1 VDRKVVMLTKDRLSA
16 QDVQKRMLEMHKV
29 SVEIFVD
36 VADLLDGISSGKLG
50 EDCYYLDDTIKD
62 RDIRTLLDFIQRSGL
77 SGKVLLFVAAND
89 ADYFTKLLE
98 AYPKLGLTLINMP
111 ASEKEIVTRLQQ
123 KLQYDKSVK
132 KPDTKYSLNTSFMK
146 VILDC
151 TEQALSEMLGDASIS
166 HEKPQLS
173 YEFKENEEI
182 KLRAQITINSNLF
195 RGSYFM
201 SFPEKTYL
209 NMYEKVVGEKYNT
222 IEEANYD
229 LVKELANIIYG
240 RAKSILNADEKNL
253 SVAIPSHYNVMVES
267 TDIVIIIPYRSRF
280 GSFFVKIAPNL
291 F

>member
-1 VDRKVVMLTKDRLSA
+1 M
-16 QDVQKRMLEMHKV
+16 
-29 SVEIFVD
+29 
-36 VADLLDGISSGKLG
+36 
-50 EDCYYLDDTIKD
+50 
-62 RDIRTLLDFIQRSGL
+62 LDFIQRSGL